1 MCERNFYFVLPLF
14 FHLYAGKCNS
24 SLVQRVSHSLN
35 QQLLKPK
42 SLSLMGS
49 FVGSP
54 GAPHKILVIGV
65 MHSSPSF
72 ATSTQT
78 TEIHF
83 IISLLT
89 VPNGQR
95 PNGSRLALHP
105 CVGHIWSLGSTHNHS
120 NKLGSGGSPIAAAPR
135 SATTPKHLTGVSASP
150 RRSQLPGRPLSR
162 LGLRD
167 SSPSSSFFQEKGLMQ
182 THSSGLSK
190 SIPFQIFCRCFL
202 HPQSEEDFQEL

>member
-1 MCERNFYFVLPLF
+1 
-14 FHLYAGKCNS
+14 
-24 SLVQRVSHSLN
+24 
-35 QQLLKPK
+35 
-42 SLSLMGS
+42 MGS

-83 IISLLT
+83 ITSLLT

-105 CVGHIWSLGSTHNHS
+105 CMGHIWSLGSMHNHS
-120 NKLGSGGSPIAAAPR
+120 NKLGRGGQPYRSCSPLSHNTKTSHRSQRQSAALPAPR
-135 SATTPKHLTGVSASP
+135 LTSLQAGTEGQFP
-150 RRSQLPGRPLSR
+150 QLILLPGKGANADSQQRLLQINPLSN
-162 LGLRD
+162 LLLMPFT
-167 SSPSSSFFQEKGLMQ
+167 PSE
-182 THSSGLSK
+182 
-190 SIPFQIFCRCFL
+190 
-202 HPQSEEDFQEL
+202 